1 MQKLWRASWIWDLV
15 LLKSVG
21 LCTVGSHCSILPS
34 DELAL
39 IPLCS
44 AMSQRSCAMK
54 LLDEGLN
61 RLDSLCAGSVT
72 PLPQPGNDKPRSFR
86 LESLR

>member
-1 MQKLWRASWIWDLV
+1 MEGLLDLGFGFV
-15 LLKSVG
+15 EIG
-21 LCTVGSHCSILPS
+21 RPCTLGCHCSILPG
-34 DELAL
+34 DEVAI

-44 AMSQRSCAMK
+44 AMSRPSCVMN
-54 LLDEGLN
+54 LLNEGIN